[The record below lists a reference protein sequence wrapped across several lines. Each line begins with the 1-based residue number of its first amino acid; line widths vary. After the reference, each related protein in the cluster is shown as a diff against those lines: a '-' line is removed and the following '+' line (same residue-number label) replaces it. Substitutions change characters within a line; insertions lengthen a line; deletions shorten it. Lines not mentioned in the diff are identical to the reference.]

1 MIDIKKFFPK
11 NLNLSPTDEKI
22 YKYIVK
28 YPEKMQYITIEK
40 VAGNLHTSVASV
52 QRFCKKM
59 GYSGFKEFK
68 FQLKSYLINNSHHSN
83 SEQGRY
89 LNEYISVVKQ
99 FNNIDKKGLSLLKK
113 ALHKSDKIFSFGLFY
128 SGLPAKMLAFTL
140 IDQDKTAFGSDNL
153 VNISHLMP
161 LYSKNDTLI
170 LFSIT
175 GEENDINTYINDN
188 IQKSDNSFLIT
199 FNPDASIKKYFRH
212 TIVLPGKSFA
222 YRSPIDPQSLFCLFI
237 EMLTAKEE

>member
-1 MIDIKKFFPK
+1 MNLQDFFPK
-11 NLNLSPTDEKI
+11 NLTLSPTDQKI
-22 YKYIVK
+22 YDYIIQ

-68 FQLKSYLINNSHHSN
+68 FQLKNYLIENSQN
-83 SEQGRY
+83 SDSQRGRY
-89 LNEYISVVKQ
+89 LHDYISVVKQ
-99 FNNIDKKGLSLLKK
+99 FEAIDQKQLRQLKEALLN
-113 ALHKSDKIFSFGLFY
+113 SDKVFSFGLFY

-140 IDQDKTAFGSDNL
+140 LDQDKTAYGSDNL
-153 VNISHLMP
+153 VTISHLMP
-161 LYSKNDTLI
+161 IFSQNDALI

-175 GEENDINTYINDN
+175 GEENEIDTYIKN
-188 IQKSDNSFLIT
+188 IPSSDKTFLIT
-199 FNPDASIKKYFRH
+199 FNEDATIQKYFAH